1 MKDQIRDSIKEHLE
15 NGRKIIQENQAK
27 DLEFMQKK
35 HEENLVDQKRHLEEI
50 TRNMENELKKKNEL
64 QTVMESLNSKTV
76 GI

>member
-15 NGRKIIQENQAK
+15 NGRKTIQENQAK

-64 QTVMESLNSKTV
+64 
-76 GI
+76 